1 MDFNL
6 DWCQTMVQR
15 RRQTR
20 LTRCLACI
28 MSAMLDFYKVRLVAV
43 DFSQPFFLS
52 HFHHP
57 SSLSL
62 LSGPLSVPE
71 PQLVDAYNASFFDV
85 ALHDDLKLS
94 HVAVAVAH
102 PPCSSFTH
110 LLLQRQA
117 FHQYSPQAHPI
128 LPPPSTMS
136 TQHRSRLTIPTLTHK
151 TDSPLR

>member
-6 DWCQTMVQR
+6 DWCQTMVQC

-28 MSAMLDFYKVRLVAV
+28 MSAMLDFYKVGLVAV

-57 SSLSL
+57 SSPSL

-110 LLLQRQA
+110 LLQRQA

-128 LPPPSTMS
+128 LPPPPKTSI
-136 TQHRSRLTIPTLTHK
+136 QRRSRLTIPTSTHK
-151 TDSPLR
+151 TNSLLR

>member
-28 MSAMLDFYKVRLVAV
+28 MSAMLDFYKVRPSDVGL
-43 DFSQPFFLS
+43 PPPLFLS
-52 HFHHP
+52 YFHHP
-57 SSLSL
+57 SSPSL

-94 HVAVAVAH
+94 HVAVAH

-117 FHQYSPQAHPI
+117 SHQYSPQAHPI
-128 LPPPSTMS
+128 LPPPTTS
-136 TQHRSRLTIPTLTHK
+136 TQH
-151 TDSPLR
+151 